1 MRLRRVRRW
10 KMLESGKSII
20 VEVSE
25 KDVEILERIITEI
38 TNIKHQEIMSV
49 SGNSKLCKKCA
60 YYDLCTI

>member
-1 MRLRRVRRW
+1 MGSCNPSVDTVEGECYG
-10 KMLESGKSII
+10 ESK
-20 VEVSE
+20 
-25 KDVEILERIITEI
+25 ERIITEI